1 MTVTFTK
8 RHAIYAAAAVLF
20 LFWFSAPARG
30 PFSPAPFIPSPF
42 SPQPDRPV
50 LRVIARLAKTFLWV
64 ALVADGPPAEAA
76 EYQTVRARVGDDGH
90 QVLEH
95 GRGW

>member
-1 MTVTFTK
+1 
-8 RHAIYAAAAVLF
+8 
-20 LFWFSAPARG
+20 
-30 PFSPAPFIPSPF
+30 
-42 SPQPDRPV
+42 
-50 LRVIARLAKTFLWV
+50 VIARLAKTFLWV
-64 ALVADGPPAEAA
+64 ALVADGPPADAA

>member
-1 MTVTFTK
+1 MTITLTK

-20 LFWFSAPARG
+20 LLWWSGSAAAPLPN
-30 PFSPAPFIPSPF
+30 PFAPK
-42 SPQPDRPV
+42 PDRPV
-50 LRVIARLAKTFLWV
+50 LRALARLAKNFLWV
-64 ALVADGPPAEAA
+64 ALLAEGPPADAA
-76 EYQTVRARVGDDGH
+76 EHQTVRARVGDDGH

>member
-1 MTVTFTK
+1 MTVTLNK

-20 LFWFSAPARG
+20 LFWWSGSSRP
-30 PFSPAPFIPSPF
+30 PLPSPF
-42 SPQPDRPV
+42 APEPDRPV
-50 LRVIARLAKTFLWV
+50 LRALARLAKNFLWV
-64 ALVADGPPAEAA
+64 ALLAEGPPASAA

>member
-8 RHAIYAAAAVLF
+8 RHAIYAVAAVLF

-30 PFSPAPFIPSPF
+30 PF

-64 ALVADGPPAEAA
+64 ALVADGPPADAA